1 MTKAYTKDKQQQY
14 TSTMN
19 STANSCTLNIIQRH
33 SLKMGTQILG
43 AKLPWWLHF
52 VWWCRMFVNSPYGTC
67 LSPFLYLEFW
77 RHL

>member
-19 STANSCTLNIIQRH
+19 STVNSCTLNIIQGH

-43 AKLPWWLHF
+43 AKLP
-52 VWWCRMFVNSPYGTC
+52 R
-67 LSPFLYLEFW
+67 
-77 RHL
+77 